1 MHVNFSCEEDSKLL
15 TRSSGLRSSPKRDLS
30 NSTSSV
36 QDQLPIQ
43 AARILEYIETLE
55 EFYADTIE
63 QSNPDLKNGLR
74 VSAVAIRAYL
84 DDIGFQDNPG

>member
-1 MHVNFSCEEDSKLL
+1 ML
-15 TRSSGLRSSPKRDLS
+15 TRSSELRSSPKRDLS
-30 NSTSSV
+30 DPTLPV

-55 EFYADTIE
+55 ELYADTIE
-63 QSNPDLKNGLR
+63 QSNADLKNGLR

-84 DDIGFQDNPG
+84 DDIGFERNPEYQAAV